1 MIRAT
6 LAIVAMVALI
16 AMATD
21 NRQAMRS
28 CQLTH
33 SFDTCASALR

>member
-6 LAIVAMVALI
+6 LAILATVALI
-16 AMATD
+16 AMAKD
-21 NRQAMRS
+21 NSQALQA
-28 CQLTH
+28 CQETH

>member
-1 MIRAT
+1 MIRAA
-6 LAIVAMVALI
+6 LATVAVVALI

-21 NRQAMRS
+21 NRQAMRE
-28 CQLTH
+28 CLKTN